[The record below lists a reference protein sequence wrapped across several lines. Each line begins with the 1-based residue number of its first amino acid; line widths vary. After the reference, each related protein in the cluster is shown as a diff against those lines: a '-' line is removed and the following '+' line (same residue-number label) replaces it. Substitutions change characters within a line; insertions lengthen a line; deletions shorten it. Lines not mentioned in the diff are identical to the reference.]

1 VDELGRV
8 FGYMGK
14 VRKAY
19 KILLRNLNE
28 RHYLGWHSTNGKKI
42 LSMDSCV

>member
-1 VDELGRV
+1 MKCYQGGQIMVDELGRV

-19 KILLRNLNE
+19 KILIRKRE
-28 RHYLGWHSTNGKKI
+28 
-42 LSMDSCV
+42 

>member
-1 VDELGRV
+1 MKCYQSGQVMADELGRV

-19 KILLRNLNE
+19 KILIRKRE
-28 RHYLGWHSTNGKKI
+28 
-42 LSMDSCV
+42 

>member
-1 VDELGRV
+1 MNCYHGGQRKVDELGRV

-19 KILLRNLNE
+19 KILV
-28 RHYLGWHSTNGKKI
+28 KK
-42 LSMDSCV
+42 LE